1 MNKWTAIIMAA
12 GSGKR
17 MRSAKPKVLH
27 ELAGKSMI
35 LHVVS
40 AIHRAKPDQIIIVIP
55 QGSIQDY
62 ANHLGDFEITF
73 TYQNSPL
80 GTGDSV
86 AIALEHVQ
94 QNQGDLIVVNG
105 DSALLKTETIL
116 DLKNIH
122 NQEDSVVTLTT
133 ARVSESEAEG
143 LGILIKNTD
152 ESLIEIK
159 EYSEFKGNELKR
171 LNQNQFDENVGLYA
185 FNVPWI
191 KNNISK
197 LVKHTSG
204 EYLIGDLL
212 SIAIND
218 KEKVTEF
225 MSQDMEKPIGVN
237 DQQQLAAAELEMQ
250 TRLRSH
256 WLSVGV
262 SMADPS
268 STYFGVDVQ
277 LSAGTFIGHNT
288 ALRGKT
294 VVGKGVQ
301 IGPNAVIEDSVIADN
316 VSVGSSYLNGVT
328 VGSEVIIENFNTLR
342 QGTKLADRVKI
353 GNHVEIK
360 DSTIG
365 ADTFIRHF
373 SYIGDSILGER
384 VNVGAGV
391 VTCNYDGS
399 SKHKT
404 FIGDDVFLGS
414 GTMLVAPI
422 KIGEGAKTGAGS
434 VVTKDIDAGVTVA
447 GVPAKKLSR

>member
-122 NQEDSVVTLTT
+122 NQEGSVVTLTT
-133 ARVSESEAEG
+133 ARVPESEAEG

-171 LNQNQFDENVGLYA
+171 LNQNQFDVNVGLYA
-185 FNVPWI
+185 FNVPWL
-191 KNNISK
+191 S
-197 LVKHTSG
+197 
-204 EYLIGDLL
+204 LIH
-212 SIAIND
+212 I
-218 KEKVTEF
+218 
-225 MSQDMEKPIGVN
+225 
-237 DQQQLAAAELEMQ
+237 
-250 TRLRSH
+250 
-256 WLSVGV
+256 
-262 SMADPS
+262 
-268 STYFGVDVQ
+268 
-277 LSAGTFIGHNT
+277 
-288 ALRGKT
+288 
-294 VVGKGVQ
+294 
-301 IGPNAVIEDSVIADN
+301 
-316 VSVGSSYLNGVT
+316 
-328 VGSEVIIENFNTLR
+328 
-342 QGTKLADRVKI
+342 
-353 GNHVEIK
+353 
-360 DSTIG
+360 
-365 ADTFIRHF
+365 
-373 SYIGDSILGER
+373 
-384 VNVGAGV
+384 
-391 VTCNYDGS
+391 
-399 SKHKT
+399 
-404 FIGDDVFLGS
+404 
-414 GTMLVAPI
+414 
-422 KIGEGAKTGAGS
+422 
-434 VVTKDIDAGVTVA
+434 
-447 GVPAKKLSR
+447 